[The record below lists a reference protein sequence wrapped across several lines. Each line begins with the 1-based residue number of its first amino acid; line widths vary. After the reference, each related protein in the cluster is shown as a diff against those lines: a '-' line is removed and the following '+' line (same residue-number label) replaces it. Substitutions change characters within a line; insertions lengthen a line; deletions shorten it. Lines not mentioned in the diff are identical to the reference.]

1 MLICY
6 ENSLFKKKNFKIIK
20 KNLCTEGMH
29 EICQSSFF
37 PPNLP
42 FFFLH
47 SLCILN
53 RKKPQ
58 VQSLKP
64 CYKNSEV
71 VEEHTVRRKGQIN
84 RFKKGAAA
92 PGRVAIPI

>member
-42 FFFLH
+42 FFFFAQ
-47 SLCILN
+47 
-53 RKKPQ
+53 PM
-58 VQSLKP
+58 
-64 CYKNSEV
+64 YFE
-71 VEEHTVRRKGQIN
+71 
-84 RFKKGAAA
+84 
-92 PGRVAIPI
+92 